1 MWTWNPD
8 AEPREPSGREQVVAT
23 DDPALGSPFIR
34 ELVRQIRATDT
45 FGAWE
50 HYDTAALVDPFILT
64 PERKRAIPVV
74 ADPDG
79 ETITRLRTFYNA
91 VATRIEARS
100 GIMAVPVI
108 TLSHE
113 GFGRAIVLA
122 GKLVVLDK
130 PLRDVHRFGFAST
143 DKLVRRGEQAVESA
157 VALIER
163 FPEVAR
169 A

>member
-1 MWTWNPD
+1 MWTWNPQED
-8 AEPREPSGREQVVAT
+8 RPASTATAQVLAD
-23 DDPALGSPFIR
+23 DDPALETPFIR
-34 ELVRQIRATDT
+34 ELLRQVRATDT

-50 HYDTAALVDPFILT
+50 HYSDAAVIDPFILT

-79 ETITRLRTFYNA
+79 ETVNRVRTFYNT
-91 VATRIEARS
+91 VAARIEARS
-100 GIMAVPVI
+100 GVMAVPVI
-108 TLSHE
+108 NLSHE
-113 GFGRAIVLA
+113 GFGRAFVLA
-122 GKLVVLDK
+122 GKLVAVDK
-130 PLRDVHRFGFAST
+130 PLRDVHRFGFTSAE
-143 DKLVRRGEQAVESA
+143 KLVSRGERLVDGA